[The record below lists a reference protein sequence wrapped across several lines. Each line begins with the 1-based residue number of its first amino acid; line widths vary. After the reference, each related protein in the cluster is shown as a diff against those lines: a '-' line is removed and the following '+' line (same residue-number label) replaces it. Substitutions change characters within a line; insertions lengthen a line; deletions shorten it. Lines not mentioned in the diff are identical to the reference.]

1 MNSMKFSDRMDGAE
15 AKTLRILG
23 RYSRIR
29 ISILYIQSSRQRAS
43 KKGSSKK
50 VLRNCPKNRRNRAK
64 FGDLKKHQFWRG
76 FCRILSAPDIKNREK
91 PRKTGFFRVPRC
103 SIRFHSVLRDYHKS
117 ASGVSDSK
125 SVCGINRTRVRIP
138 SSPPSETR
146 LNFFGSSEFFVTA
159 QSSHVYSQKES
170 VTPK

>member
-125 SVCGINRTRVRIP
+125 SVWEQSHKGSNPFLSAKKGLEFQVLLFFEDC
-138 SSPPSETR
+138 S
-146 LNFFGSSEFFVTA
+146 NFISTLYCIFQRNVI
-159 QSSHVYSQKES
+159 K
-170 VTPK
+170 